1 MLAADGTDQA
11 AGVLIAAQ
19 IDELEIV
26 QQAGLQLDQ
35 LNPSPQRFEDRQAVG
50 LKPRQGQL
58 LQQVVEVGDEAIAEA
73 MAVLAGQAMENGDE
87 PTDQL
92 QGAS

>member
-35 LNPSPQRFEDRQAVG
+35 LNPSPQGFEDRQPVG
-50 LKPRQGQL
+50 LKPAPLG
-58 LQQVVEVGDEAIAEA
+58 IACCTC
-73 MAVLAGQAMENGDE
+73 G
-87 PTDQL
+87 
-92 QGAS
+92 GAAFFFFSVAATR